1 MLGLNWSSI
10 RARALP
16 ALTVTAHVTAPFIG
30 AFLVVHLTA
39 PALATVGGASLAS
52 QTMIL
57 GREYYQTAISEPLLL
72 LLPLS
77 LHAFSAGLKRVFT
90 LFSPKSPKAAAATSL
105 RPLTH
110 PLTLSAIFLLL
121 LLPTHYLTHRLYPT
135 ITANPILA
143 VGPAELDFAFVQA
156 GLAAWPVRSALMYAG
171 LVCAGAVHAAEG
183 VSLLRR
189 RYLSTTKAPSAEGQ
203 IRAPS
208 KRIITP
214 RVQRIALALGLGAL
228 PVLAGVYTLARE
240 PTFVFADLASRY
252 HAVFTQSWVYRM

>member
-1 MLGLNWSSI
+1 MLGLNWTSV

-30 AFLVVHLTA
+30 AFLAIHLAA

-57 GREYYQTAISEPLLL
+57 GREYYQTAISEPLLSSSRCQYTRS
-72 LLPLS
+72 PP
-77 LHAFSAGLKRVFT
+77 GLKRI
-90 LFSPKSPKAAAATSL
+90 LSFSSKSPTSRPVTTSL

-110 PLTLSAIFLLL
+110 PLTLSAISLML

-135 ITANPILA
+135 IATSPILA
-143 VGPAELDFAFVQA
+143 VGPAELDFAFVQT
-156 GLAAWPVRSALMYAG
+156 GLARWPVRSALMYAG

-189 RYLSTTKAPSAEGQ
+189 RYLSAAKAPSAEGQ
-203 IRAPS
+203 VKAPP
-208 KRIITP
+208 KRIAP
-214 RVQRIALALGLGAL
+214 RMQRMALALGLGAL
-228 PVLAGVYTLARE
+228 PVLAGLYTLACE
-240 PTFVFADLASRY
+240 SSFVFADLASRY
-252 HAVFTQSWVYRM
+252 HAVFAQSWMYRI

>member
-1 MLGLNWSSI
+1 MLGLNWSSV

-16 ALTVTAHVTAPFIG
+16 ALTVTAHITAPFIG

-57 GREYYQTAISEPLLL
+57 GREYYQTALSEPLLL
-72 LLPLS
+72 LAPLS
-77 LHAFSAGLKRVFT
+77 LHALAAGLKRVLTF
-90 LFSPKSPKAAAATSL
+90 FSPKSRPTV

-110 PLTLSAIFLLL
+110 PLTLSAIFLLF

-135 ITANPILA
+135 IAASPILA

-183 VSLLRR
+183 LSLLRR
-189 RYLSTTKAPSAEGQ
+189 RYLPAAKAEGQ
-203 IRAPS
+203 VGAPS
-208 KRIITP
+208 KRVITP
-214 RVQRIALALGLGAL
+214 RVQRTVLALGLGAL
-228 PVLAGVYTLARE
+228 PVLAGVYALARE
-240 PTFVFADLASRY
+240 HTFVFADLASRY
-252 HAVFTQSWVYRM
+252 HAVFTQSWVYRL